1 MSRRTT
7 YFGASSASGPVDDPC
22 GSAWELVQPGAFI
35 EVGDLTSVLP
45 ATGSIFLSA
54 WIRHAATGAPIM
66 YPFGFGDG
74 STGNTGLFVEFGSSG
89 DVWGAFR
96 DGNAAAF
103 AQDVV
108 PPNAWSHV
116 GFSITKNPDATY
128 SIRFFRNGVL
138 TVEYPT
144 TGAANPVTLSQF
156 IIGRRGSGLPFDYY
170 GDIADVALFNFKP
183 DQSDAAAIY
192 NSGTP
197 RDERAEAFAANLQGY
212 WRPCNQSGG
221 VVEDLSGNDNDGT
234 INGTIN
240 VITGP

>member
-7 YFGASSASGPVDDPC
+7 YYGASSSSGPVSDPC
-22 GSAWELVQPGAFI
+22 GSAWQLVQPGAYI
-35 EVGDLTSVLP
+35 EIGDLTSILP
-45 ATGSIFLSA
+45 TSGAIFLSA
-54 WIRHAATGAPIM
+54 WIRHAATGSPIM

-74 STGNTGLFVEFGSSG
+74 TTGNTGMFVEFGSGG
-89 DVWGAFR
+89 DVWGVVR

-108 PPNAWSHV
+108 PPNTWSHV
-116 GFSITKNPDATY
+116 GFSISKNITNNY
-128 SIRFFRNGVL
+128 YIRFFRDGVL

-144 TGAANPVTLSQF
+144 TSIANAVTLSNF
-156 IIGRRGSGLPFDYY
+156 IIGRRSSGLTFDYN

-183 DQSDAAAIY
+183 DATDAAAIY
-192 NSGTP
+192 NGGTP

-221 VVEDLSGNDNDGT
+221 VVEDLSGNGNDGT

-240 VITGP
+240 IIPGP